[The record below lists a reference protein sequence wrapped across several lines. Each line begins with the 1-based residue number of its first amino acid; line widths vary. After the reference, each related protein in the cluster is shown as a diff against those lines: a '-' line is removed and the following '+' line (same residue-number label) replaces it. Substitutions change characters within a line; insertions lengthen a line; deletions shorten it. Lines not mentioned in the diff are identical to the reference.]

1 MKDYAKFYK
10 RRYESE
16 PVKKLNLIRRVLR
29 SRVSTTLMVAAIMLI
44 VETSKRKP

>member
-16 PVKKLNLIRRVLR
+16 PINKLNLIKRVLR
-29 SRVSTTLMVAAIMLI
+29 SRVSTTLMVAAITLI
-44 VETSKRKP
+44 VEASNRRS